1 MMLKSRLCDYSDA
14 YIFVKGTIIMVQKQ
28 YCKNCAPF
36 ADCISGTNNTQ
47 IDNAKDIDVVMPMYN
62 SIEYGDTY
70 SKTTEI
76 LWQYYRDEPSL
87 NDNGAINNFPGNSAL
102 FKQKITCETGAD
114 CTKDVKIM
122 VSLKYL
128 SNFWRTLDMPLIA
141 KLISFKLG
149 L

>member
-1 MMLKSRLCDYSDA
+1 MCAISDL
-14 YIFVKGTIIMVQKQ
+14 
-28 YCKNCAPF
+28 
-36 ADCISGTNNTQ
+36 NNTQ

-62 SIEYGDTY
+62 SIEYSDNY
-70 SKTTEI
+70 SKTTGI

-87 NDNGAINNFPGNSAL
+87 SDNGVINNFPGNSSS

>member
-1 MMLKSRLCDYSDA
+1 
-14 YIFVKGTIIMVQKQ
+14 MVQKQ
-28 YCKNCAPF
+28 YFTNWAPL
-36 ADCISGTNNTQ
+36 AHWISGTNNIQ

-62 SIEYGDTY
+62 SIEYSDNY
-70 SKTTEI
+70 SKTTGI

-87 NDNGAINNFPGNSAL
+87 SDNGVINNFPGNSSS